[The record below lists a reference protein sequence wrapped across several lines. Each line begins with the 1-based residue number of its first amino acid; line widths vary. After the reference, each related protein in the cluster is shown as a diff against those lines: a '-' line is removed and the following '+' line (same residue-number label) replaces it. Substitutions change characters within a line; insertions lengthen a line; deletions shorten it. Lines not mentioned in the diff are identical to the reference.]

1 MHLLKIKITIKDQKL
16 MIMIEQMLIK
26 MMPSRA
32 AVAAAPNVMHLLE
45 KLMLLLIL
53 ILTKLHHLLRMYSLV
68 VTAVM
73 ELV

>member
-1 MHLLKIKITIKDQKL
+1 MLLQKIRILNRDQKV
-16 MIMIEQMLIK
+16 MVKHKQMMLN
-26 MMPSRA
+26 MMPLRA
-32 AVAAAPNVMHLLE
+32 AVAAVPNVMHLLE